1 MLYVLFEHKSHGSR
15 FALVQLLRYMLR
27 IWEKC
32 MAEKPRPSSLPPII
46 PVIVHHSDKGRS
58 PPTQFHALFDPE
70 LMSDPL
76 VRRLTPDF
84 EVCLDDLG
92 RLGDAT
98 LRSRSMGPTATL
110 GFVFLR
116 DGRRR
121 GRILKEIARWADQ
134 FRALMASPE
143 GQRAIVQLFSYL
155 LVVAPEL
162 DLEDLK
168 ERIHQAIP
176 ETEELVMTLAEKL
189 IKQGRQE
196 GRQEGYRALVRRLIE
211 LRFGVLDAAA
221 LARLDAADEAALVR
235 YSERVLGATSVKDV
249 LGD

>member
-1 MLYVLFEHKSHGSR
+1 
-15 FALVQLLRYMLR
+15 
-27 IWEKC
+27 
-32 MAEKPRPSSLPPII
+32 
-46 PVIVHHSDKGRS
+46 
-58 PPTQFHALFDPE
+58 
-70 LMSDPL
+70 
-76 VRRLTPDF
+76 
-84 EVCLDDLG
+84 
-92 RLGDAT
+92 
-98 LRSRSMGPTATL
+98 
-110 GFVFLR
+110 
-116 DGRRR
+116 
-121 GRILKEIARWADQ
+121 
-134 FRALMASPE
+134 MASPE

-176 ETEELVMTLAEKL
+176 ETEKLVMTLAEKL

-196 GRQEGYRALVRRLIE
+196 GRQEGYRSLVRRLIE
-211 LRFGVLDAAA
+211 LRFGALDADV